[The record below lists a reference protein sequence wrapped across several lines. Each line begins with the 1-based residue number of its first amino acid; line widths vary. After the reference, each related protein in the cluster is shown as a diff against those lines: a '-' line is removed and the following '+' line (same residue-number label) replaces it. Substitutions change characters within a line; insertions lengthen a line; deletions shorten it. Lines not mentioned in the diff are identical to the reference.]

1 MTLTLTIT
9 RPKSLAPGQKQSIHL
24 DDGRLSLGRGSD
36 SDWVFLDPERIVSK
50 VHCIIEGDGNHFW
63 IIDHSTNGVVVN
75 DARSPLGTGNSH
87 QLKQGDR
94 LRIGGYEIEARISGV
109 ATAEEDKPSSEP
121 YGFES
126 ESLFTDTKAPVD
138 FSDNGPSV
146 DISPDHQDQ
155 FGEDWPAKRQDLWQG
170 RDNHLDKSD
179 PFGGMAGVENIP
191 PGKEPFIPPPGNV
204 FIPEDWNK
212 GLDNEEKPVGSLAEP
227 VPMEQ
232 SEPDLPSASRP
243 DVKSSDLTM
252 ERALATFFRA
262 AGIDASIVEKD
273 DPQRVLHEAGIL
285 LRLLVGGVVDL
296 LEARRAFK
304 ASLRIEKTE
313 FSASENN
320 PLKFALSGEQA
331 LTMLLATGK
340 RAYLPAEP
348 ALEEAFS
355 DLKQHQ
361 LAVLAGMSGVW
372 RDLLKRF
379 DPETIQSS
387 LANNL
392 GLVDRLGSPKARY
405 WDTFVERYR
414 SVAEDADN
422 EIDSLFKRKF
432 ARAYEHQV
440 KKVQNERG

>member
-9 RPKSLAPGQKQSIHL
+9 RPESLAPGQKQSIQL

-36 SDWVFLDPERIVSK
+36 SDWVLLDPERIISK
-50 VHCIIEGDGNHFW
+50 SHCIIEGAGNHFQ
-63 IIDHSTNGVVVN
+63 IVDHSTNGVVVN
-75 DARSPLGTGNSH
+75 DAGSPLGAGKSY

-109 ATAEEDKPSSEP
+109 APAGEDKPCFEQYGIEP
-121 YGFES
+121 EN
-126 ESLFTDTKAPVD
+126 LFPDVSTPPE
-138 FSDNGPSV
+138 FSDNRPSV
-146 DISPDHQDQ
+146 DIFSDQQDQ
-155 FGEDWPAKRQDLWQG
+155 FGEDWPAKRQDLWQEG
-170 RDNHLDKSD
+170 DDHADKND
-179 PFGGMAGVENIP
+179 PFKDMADVENIP
-191 PGKEPFIPPPGNV
+191 PGKEPFIPPRGNV
-204 FIPEDWNK
+204 FIPEDWSK
-212 GLDNEEKPVGSLAEP
+212 GLDNEEKPAGSLAEP
-227 VPMEQ
+227 GPMLQ
-232 SEPDLPSASRP
+232 YEPDVPSAPRP
-243 DVKSSDLTM
+243 ALSSDLTM
-252 ERALATFFRA
+252 ERGLAVFFRA
-262 AGIDASIVEKD
+262 AGIDASSMDKD
-273 DPQRVLHEAGIL
+273 DPQRVLHEAGTL

-296 LEARRAFK
+296 LEARRSFK

-313 FSASENN
+313 FNASENN

-340 RAYLPAEP
+340 PAYLPAEP

-379 DPETIQSS
+379 DPEAIQSS
-387 LANNL
+387 LSDHL
-392 GLVDRLGSPKARY
+392 GFVDRLGSPKARY